1 MGLKEEVW
9 IRPEHQAWSVVQ
21 DGYLLSP
28 ARREIS
34 IVVRAGVREQVWMAV
49 AIQVNIHLHRML
61 REGSVF

>member
-9 IRPEHQAWSVVQ
+9 IRPEHQAWSAVQ

-34 IVVRAGVREQVWMAV
+34 IAVRSGVREQVWAAV
-49 AIQVNIHLHRML
+49 AIQVNVHLHRIL